1 MGEVG
6 LGTCAGFLVRET
18 GMCSLWGG
26 AGCGSSSAQGCVK
39 GFICEVAVSTV

>member
-18 GMCSLWGG
+18 GECSLCDG
-26 AGCGSSSAQGCVK
+26 AGCASSSAQSCIK
-39 GFICEVAVSTV
+39 GFVCEVAV